1 MTVRTRSGPSSGGPG
16 RLEIGDLMT
25 LWAEQPSSAW
35 NIALAGLLE
44 PRPSI
49 VPPDLEALCRMIAA
63 RSQAVPELRRRVD
76 WTHLDQ
82 GRPLWMDDE
91 SFDVHRHVG
100 VARLVDPSQREFLDW
115 AATWAARPLDRDRPL
130 WRIAFVAGLRSGK
143 VGVVLAVHHAVADG
157 VAGAALLSRLMD
169 GGGASAPAT
178 APDRRRGASVRAVVA
193 DLRATVRAVR
203 VTAPALAL
211 PTPTGTGR
219 HLVATSWSLAEVK
232 NVGHRHAATLND
244 VVLAAVTAGMRR
256 MLIEQDRSTHG
267 RPLMASIPVAARPGA
282 RNAGGTLPMVVAL
295 PVTTG
300 DAAAALHTI
309 AARTRAL
316 KASRDRSYAGL
327 SASPLMPVALA
338 RALTAWLRRH
348 GSSRVNLFVTNVP
361 GPAAPL
367 RFGGARLQD
376 VCPIAPVVAGVPL
389 AVTVLSY
396 AGVLVLTVNAAPAVA
411 HLDEIVAGA
420 REALEELGYD
430 RAADD
435 SGASAAR
442 KESS

>member
-1 MTVRTRSGPSSGGPG
+1 MTLRTRSGPSRGGPG

-25 LWAEQPSSAW
+25 FWAEEPSSAW
-35 NIALAGLLE
+35 NIGLAGLLE
-44 PRPSI
+44 PVPSI
-49 VPPDLEALCRMIAA
+49 VPPDLEALCRIISA
-63 RSQAVPELRRRVD
+63 RMAAVPELRRRVD
-76 WTHLDQ
+76 WTHLDR

-100 VARLVDPSQREFLDW
+100 VARLADASEPEFLDW

-130 WRIAFVAGLRSGK
+130 WRIVFVAGLRCNK
-143 VGVVLAVHHAVADG
+143 VGMVVAVHHAVADG

-169 GGGASAPAT
+169 GAGAPAPVT
-178 APDRRRGASVRAVVA
+178 APDRRRRTSLRAAMA

-203 VTAPALAL
+203 VTAPPLAL
-211 PTPTGTGR
+211 PTPTGTAR

-232 NVGHRHAATLND
+232 AVGHLRAATLND
-244 VVLAAVTAGMRR
+244 VVLVAVTAGMRR
-256 MLIEQDRSTHG
+256 MLAAQDRSTQG
-267 RPLMASIPVAARPGA
+267 RPLMASVPVAAPPGA

-295 PVTTG
+295 PLATG
-300 DAAAALHTI
+300 DAAAALHAI
-309 AARTRAL
+309 GARTRAL
-316 KASRDRSYAGL
+316 KAARDRSYPGL
-327 SASPLMPVALA
+327 SASPFMPVPLA
-338 RALTAWLRRH
+338 RALTGWLRRY

-361 GPAAPL
+361 GPPEPL

-376 VCPIAPVVAGVPL
+376 VYPMAPVVAGVPL

-396 AGVLVLTVNAAPAVA
+396 AGALVLTVNAAPAVA

-420 REALEELGYD
+420 RKALDDLGYG
-430 RAADD
+430 RAAND